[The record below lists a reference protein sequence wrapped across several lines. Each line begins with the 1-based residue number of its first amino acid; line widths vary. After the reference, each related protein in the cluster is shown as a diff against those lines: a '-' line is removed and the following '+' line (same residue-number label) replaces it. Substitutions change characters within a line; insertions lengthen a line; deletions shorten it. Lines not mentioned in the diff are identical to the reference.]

1 MSKTHPGETH
11 LINVSYQTT
20 ESGIRNKR
28 IRHKQSHKFYKLLQ
42 IPALSVLKQKKK
54 DIKFPNFFNPEK
66 THTVQSSSSK

>member
-54 DIKFPNFFNPEK
+54 KI
-66 THTVQSSSSK
+66 